1 MHEIT
6 LLGEEV
12 IQNMMPLQKKQP
24 KTTNTPTQNH
34 HPLSLPPK
42 NPPKPQQTNINPQ
55 YKKQQYAAFSEN
67 VEITEKHE

>member
-12 IQNMMPLQKKQP
+12 IQNMMPLQKTQP

-34 HPLSLPPK
+34 HPPK
-42 NPPKPQQTNINPQ
+42 KKTKKTPKPQQTNINPQ